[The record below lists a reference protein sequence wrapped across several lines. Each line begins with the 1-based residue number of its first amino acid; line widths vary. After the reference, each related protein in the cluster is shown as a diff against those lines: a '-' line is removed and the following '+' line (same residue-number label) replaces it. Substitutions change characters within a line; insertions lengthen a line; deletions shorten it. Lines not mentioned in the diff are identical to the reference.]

1 MSGRSQHKCP
11 TTEAGVPA
19 TNADMDD
26 LTNDDLILDAVDTVV
41 LDVLDR
47 IRDDPDARYAFFRRL
62 LALAQQAT
70 RADQCPPE

>member
-1 MSGRSQHKCP
+1 
-11 TTEAGVPA
+11 
-19 TNADMDD
+19 MDD